1 MSSTYLEP
9 ARGENNQIWR
19 YIVTVVAV
27 IWVTLTVGL
36 FLSVVAIAVEGT
48 MDLTKFQPMTQ
59 LLLALL
65 PYPATLAA
73 LWGGLWLLHKR
84 GIKTLLRP
92 VGAFSWGKVWLSALL
107 WFGLAGASDLVVW
120 AMNPGNYQW
129 TFDARSFFAF
139 LPVILLLLPIQTST
153 EELVFRG
160 YLTQWMGR
168 YSRKIWLPWILPSLV
183 FMSMH
188 GLNPEVQTYGALL
201 TLPLYLA
208 IGLLLSWVTLK
219 SGGLEMALGLHFAN
233 NLYASLIVT
242 FPNTALPTP
251 ALFSIQKYDPLTGLL
266 QQLILIGV
274 YLGILYLWKRLWLR
288 EGEPTPVPPP
298 TLEPGA

>member
-9 ARGENNQIWR
+9 ARGENNQVWR
-19 YIVTVVAV
+19 YIVTIVAV
-27 IWVTLTVGL
+27 VWVTLTVGL
-36 FLSVVAIAVEGT
+36 ILSVVAIAVEGT
-48 MDLTKFQPMTQ
+48 MDLTRFQPMTQ

-73 LWGGLWLLHKR
+73 LWGGLRLLHRR
-84 GIKTLLRP
+84 GIKSLLRP
-92 VGAFSWGKVWLSALL
+92 VGAFSWEKLWVSALL
-107 WFGLAGASDLVVW
+107 WFGLAGASDLAAW
-120 AMNPGNYQW
+120 AVNPANYKW
-129 TFDARSFFAF
+129 TFDARSFIAF

-208 IGLLLSWVTLK
+208 IGLLLSWITLK

-266 QQLILIGV
+266 QQLILVGV
-274 YLGILYLWKRLWLR
+274 YLGILYLWKRPWLR
-288 EGEPTPVPPP
+288 EGEPAP
-298 TLEPGA
+298 